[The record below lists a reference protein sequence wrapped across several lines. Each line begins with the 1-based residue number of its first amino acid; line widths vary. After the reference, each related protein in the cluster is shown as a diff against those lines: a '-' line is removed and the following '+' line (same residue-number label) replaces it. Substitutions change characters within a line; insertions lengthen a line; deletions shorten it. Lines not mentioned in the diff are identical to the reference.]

1 MSFRTRRVLMSS
13 PFYALISY
21 LVLNYISSLLE
32 VKATLYILLFVLFMW
47 SIHVVPMFFEKEKSS
62 MLGRCLTRLFG
73 VWEWVLVMLII
84 YSAILFILGFL
95 IKIPKTLIICLLLT
109 IPVIGAYSYYNAHK
123 IVIKERVLEFDNL
136 GKDYNIVHLSDV
148 HFGSIMHKKS
158 ISNLARKLDALSDTC
173 DLAIISGDL
182 ADGSCAVEEDD
193 LLALG
198 NVDMPIIF
206 TSGNHDY
213 YQTIESVHAA
223 CRKAGI
229 IVLENSGMIF
239 DDLNIY
245 GLSYSLGDIEMPGR
259 DELLSFI
266 DDDKVNIVNYHIP
279 NGWDELSQLG
289 FDIQLSGHTHGGQFY
304 PVIFFGNLFYE
315 GHNMGLFRDDLNHY
329 LHVTT
334 GVGCMDFPMRWGTD
348 SELVVLKL
356 RGKR

>member
-1 MSFRTRRVLMSS
+1 M
-13 PFYALISY
+13 
-21 LVLNYISSLLE
+21 
-32 VKATLYILLFVLFMW
+32 
-47 SIHVVPMFFEKEKSS
+47 
-62 MLGRCLTRLFG
+62 
-73 VWEWVLVMLII
+73 
-84 YSAILFILGFL
+84 
-95 IKIPKTLIICLLLT
+95 
-109 IPVIGAYSYYNAHK
+109 
-123 IVIKERVLEFDNL
+123 
-136 GKDYNIVHLSDV
+136 
-148 HFGSIMHKKS
+148 
-158 ISNLARKLDALSDTC
+158 
-173 DLAIISGDL
+173 
-182 ADGSCAVEEDD
+182 
-193 LLALG
+193 LALG

-245 GLSYSLGDIEMPGR
+245 GLSYSFGDIEMPGR